1 MPRRRPRLVRSS
13 SIATSHQRSECRA
26 SREGWTDQWL
36 PVVAG
41 VVGAVVGPWST
52 AAAVGD
58 VVAWEG
64 GHDARVLD
72 ERSPALLTVGYEGR
86 SVDDVVAGLVAQEVS
101 LLIDVRLTPLSRKR
115 GLSKRGLTEHLAAA
129 GIEYLHLRAL
139 GNPVDNRDGLPVA
152 SIKVVCDQ
160 PADGQGLV

>member
-1 MPRRRPRLVRSS
+1 M
-13 SIATSHQRSECRA
+13 
-26 SREGWTDQWL
+26 
-36 PVVAG
+36 
-41 VVGAVVGPWST
+41 
-52 AAAVGD
+52 
-58 VVAWEG
+58 
-64 GHDARVLD
+64 LD